1 MMNVDSKE
9 IDESS
14 RISLR
19 RLQTLTDCIFALA
32 LTLLVIFI
40 EKPPVNMEPTEEAI
54 RKYLFGQ
61 LDVVAAYIIT
71 FMNIAFYWFFSHN
84 QSKHLRRSDGVHAWL
99 TVLTLMFIGL
109 LPFSN
114 ALNVALPD
122 SLTIHFFYS
131 SVVFFVGLLFCID
144 WLYAT
149 RGDRLVDRSISPGT
163 VEGLIVESLVQ
174 PVAALLSFG
183 GALISTF
190 WWEMP
195 FLLTPVAIFAISKFW
210 EFSRTKRANTIQS
223 E

>member
-1 MMNVDSKE
+1 MDKKQKE

-32 LTLLVIFI
+32 LTLLIIFI

-84 QSKHLRRSDGVHAWL
+84 QSKHLRRSDCVHTWL

-114 ALNVALPD
+114 ALNVAFPD
-122 SLTIHFFYS
+122 SLTVQLFYS

-149 RGDRLVDRSISPGT
+149 RNDRLVDRSISPGT
-163 VEGLIVESLVQ
+163 IEGLIVESLVQ
-174 PVAALLSFG
+174 PVAALLSII
-183 GALISTF
+183 GAFIGTF
-190 WWEMP
+190 WWKAP
-195 FLLTPVAIFAISKFW
+195 FVLVPVAIFVISRLW
-210 EFSRTKRANTIQS
+210 EHRRKIITGHVK
-223 E
+223 